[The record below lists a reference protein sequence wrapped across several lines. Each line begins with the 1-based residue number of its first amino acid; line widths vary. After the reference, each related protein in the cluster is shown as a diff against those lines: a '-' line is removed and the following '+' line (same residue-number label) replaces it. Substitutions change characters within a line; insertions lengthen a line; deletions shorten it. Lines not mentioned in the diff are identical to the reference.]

1 MPTFQYVAT
10 NAQNAT
16 VSGSVDATD
25 RSSVLSA
32 LTKQGLRPISIKQ
45 GGAAGGKIGNIVLF
59 GGNKVKSDDLVMF
72 TRQLSAMVS
81 AGVPLLRALTS
92 LQEHSESPAL
102 KKVVGSIIHEVQD
115 GAPLADAL
123 AKYPSTFSDVYVNM
137 VRAGEAAGILD
148 EILKRLALQQEKSS
162 TMRKKI
168 KSAMT
173 YPSVLIGITIIAFF
187 GLMIFVIPQIGKIVK
202 DLGGPDAKLP
212 AITQM
217 MLNISGFIT
226 GYWFIL
232 VPVIVGGTMLL
243 LRYVK
248 TPRGKSQFHHLVLK
262 VPGIKTIITK
272 VAVARFS
279 RTFAALMG
287 AGVAVLEALNV
298 TAHAVGNVVYEQA
311 LIDAAESVKNGAT
324 LSSVI
329 EKDPLFPAIVAQML
343 AVGEETGQTDTVLVK
358 VADFYEEE
366 VDVAIDGLSSIIEPV
381 MIVVMGAM
389 VGLIAASVMS
399 PIAGLSKQ
407 IKS

>member
-1 MPTFQYVAT
+1 MPSFQYIAINNQGAT
-10 NAQNAT
+10 ISGSLEAIDRAT
-16 VSGSVDATD
+16 VL
-25 RSSVLSA
+25 SS

-45 GGAAGGKIGNIVLF
+45 GDLSKGKLTSIVLF

-81 AGVPLLRALTS
+81 AGVPLLRALNS
-92 LQEHSESPAL
+92 LQEHAESPAL
-102 KKVVGSIIHEVQD
+102 KKVVVAIIHEVQD

-123 AKYPSTFSDVYVNM
+123 GKYPNTFSDVYVNM

-148 EILKRLALQQEKSS
+148 DILKRLALQQEKSS

-173 YPSVLIGITIIAFF
+173 YPMVLISITVLAFF
-187 GLMIFVIPQIGKIVK
+187 GLMLFVIPQIGKIVT

-212 AITQM
+212 FITLM
-217 MLNISGFIT
+217 MLGISSFMVHW
-226 GYWFIL
+226 WFIL
-232 VPVIVGGTMLL
+232 LPIIIGAIVMI
-243 LRYVK
+243 LRYIK
-248 TPRGKSQFHHLVLK
+248 TPKGKSQFHHLILK
-262 VPGIKTIITK
+262 IPGIKTIVMK

-298 TAHAVGNVVYEQA
+298 TSRAIGNVVYEDVLA
-311 LIDAAESVKNGAT
+311 DAAERVKNGAT
-324 LSSVI
+324 LSSCL
-329 EKDPLFPAIVAQML
+329 EKSELFPAIVAQML

-381 MIVVMGAM
+381 MIVIMGGM
-389 VGLIAASVMS
+389 VGLIAASVMT

-407 IKS
+407 IKG